1 MKTLGGS
8 AEVLLF
14 SNAHKI
20 AQMPQ
25 FHSIPPRHQ
34 TDQNTILDASR
45 VAIAS
50 SPPDMKAPEQT
61 VTFTLWGLAA
71 LALLL
76 AWLSSQSASAQAAA
90 NPGQSS
96 RPGSRTARIEGLAA
110 WDQIY
115 SVLMHPRCINCHTA
129 TNYPQQGDDRHR
141 HFANVVRGTEGKGVA
156 ALQCVTCHQE
166 ANADTTGVPGAHGW
180 HLAPL
185 SMKWQD
191 GNDRILS
198 SAQVCR
204 AVTDRLKNHGL
215 DGPKLLEHHTE
226 EPLVRWAFQP
236 GRGIDGRPRTQP
248 PLTHDAFVAAT
259 RLWVDA
265 GTPCP
270 PIQ

>member
-1 MKTLGGS
+1 
-8 AEVLLF
+8 
-14 SNAHKI
+14 
-20 AQMPQ
+20 
-25 FHSIPPRHQ
+25 
-34 TDQNTILDASR
+34 
-45 VAIAS
+45 
-50 SPPDMKAPEQT
+50 MKATEHS

-76 AWLSSQSASAQAAA
+76 AWPSSGTASAQAVSQ
-90 NPGQSS
+90 ND
-96 RPGSRTARIEGLAA
+96 SRTARAEGLAA

-115 SVLMHPRCINCHTA
+115 SVLTHPRCINCHTA

-141 HFANVVRGTEGKGVA
+141 HFANVVRGAEGKGVA
-156 ALQCVTCHQE
+156 ALQCVSCHQD
-166 ANADTTGVPGAHGW
+166 ANADSTGVPGARGW

-204 AVTDRLKNHGL
+204 AVTDRSKNHGL
-215 DGPKLLEHHTE
+215 DGPKLLEHHAE

-236 GRGIDGRPRTQP
+236 GRGIDGRPRTLP
-248 PLTHDAFVAAT
+248 PLTQDAFVAAT